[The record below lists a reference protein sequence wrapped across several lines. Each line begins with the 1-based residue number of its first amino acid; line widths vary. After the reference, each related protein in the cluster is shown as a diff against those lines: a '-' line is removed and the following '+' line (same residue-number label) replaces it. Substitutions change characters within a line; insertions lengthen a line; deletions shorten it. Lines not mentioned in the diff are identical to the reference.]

1 MNDKRFRVS
10 SNKRTTAALTLLGG
24 FIGALFIENLV
35 TDLDENLILCLTIA
49 IVAGIVLAI
58 LCGIV
63 VKEYYLQ
70 IYEDGFELV
79 KGNNITKYPFSA
91 FEGSNVTRNY
101 MNGIYTGTTREIKI
115 KDISGKTLKINAN
128 NLSKGAFAELVT
140 YLNQTRYTESHD
152 MEEAAGYFKEGYDF
166 RIPNDSIIK
175 ANKNRLLIQCVATI
189 VLLLV
194 FIGMM
199 IYYFGAHADSALNLT
214 IIIFSGGG
222 AGMLLFMYVVPSLL
236 LYNKVKNLPNYI
248 YVDEYSLKLGNK
260 TLSPENVQSILMVPA
275 SYEILTRDMIV
286 ITKNN
291 EKYVF
296 NFGKKDSK
304 GELTYSEYDKLC
316 GTVEIWC
323 IINKVNYVKILG

>member
-10 SNKRTTAALTLLGG
+10 SNKRTTAALALLGG

-58 LCGIV
+58 LCGII

-128 NLSKGAFAELVT
+128 NLSKGAFTELVT

-152 MEEAAGYFKEGYDF
+152 M
-166 RIPNDSIIK
+166 
-175 ANKNRLLIQCVATI
+175 
-189 VLLLV
+189 
-194 FIGMM
+194 
-199 IYYFGAHADSALNLT
+199 
-214 IIIFSGGG
+214 
-222 AGMLLFMYVVPSLL
+222 
-236 LYNKVKNLPNYI
+236 
-248 YVDEYSLKLGNK
+248 
-260 TLSPENVQSILMVPA
+260 
-275 SYEILTRDMIV
+275 
-286 ITKNN
+286 
-291 EKYVF
+291 
-296 NFGKKDSK
+296 
-304 GELTYSEYDKLC
+304 
-316 GTVEIWC
+316 
-323 IINKVNYVKILG
+323 